1 MSAEAVI
8 SIYSQEAQQYIV
20 RNLPR
25 LRAGYEEQAR
35 RCALTAFAQP
45 TSQRCLGTTR
55 DSAATAEGLQHA
67 EFSCRCCRYCAGEDV
82 LEQAFRL
89 NFAPCIVIRGHLL
102 TLLGLSKQ
110 VP

>member
-35 RCALTAFAQP
+35 RCTLTTFTVQMSWRCIRSTLAL
-45 TSQRCLGTTR
+45 
-55 DSAATAEGLQHA
+55 AATGLRHA
-67 EFSCRCCRYCAGEDV
+67 EWSCGCCRYCAGEDV